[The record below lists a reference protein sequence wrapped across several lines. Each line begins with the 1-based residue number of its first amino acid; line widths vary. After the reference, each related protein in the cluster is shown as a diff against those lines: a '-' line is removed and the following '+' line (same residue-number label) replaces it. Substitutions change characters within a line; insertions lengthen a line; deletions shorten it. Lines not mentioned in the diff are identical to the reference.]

1 MHLHFVLSI
10 FFALAWP
17 EEPPIVY
24 DILYGGWYVYQV
36 SNPVG
41 TLGVSHRIADCPPP
55 PFAERKMGLIDA
67 EFDNLFIIRQ

>member
-41 TLGVSHRIADCPPP
+41 TLGVSIGSRLPTP
-55 PFAERKMGLIDA
+55 PFAERRWD
-67 EFDNLFIIRQ
+67 

>member
-41 TLGVSHRIADCPPP
+41 TLGVPIGSPIAHPTVC
-55 PFAERKMGLIDA
+55 RKKDGI
-67 EFDNLFIIRQ
+67 N